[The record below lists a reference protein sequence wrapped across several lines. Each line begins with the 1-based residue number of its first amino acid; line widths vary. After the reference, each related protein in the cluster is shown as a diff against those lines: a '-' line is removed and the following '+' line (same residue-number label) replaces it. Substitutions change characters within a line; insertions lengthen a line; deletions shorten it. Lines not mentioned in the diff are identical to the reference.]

1 VSSQAGAIF
10 EDFQKKAEQDFK
22 GYAAVAL
29 GFLNFTDAAEQL
41 KIVCQQKTITPT
53 YRLQVATGLGLMG
66 DPEAVDVLITT
77 LESSQTLGVSS
88 AVAKALG
95 LIGDSSAIDPLK
107 KIATDKSMGDITRAF
122 ACVALGMVCEKTSLP
137 WNARISADN
146 NYRAR
151 VPAIDE
157 ILDIL

>member
-1 VSSQAGAIF
+1 
-10 EDFQKKAEQDFK
+10 
-22 GYAAVAL
+22 
-29 GFLNFTDAAEQL
+29 
-41 KIVCQQKTITPT
+41 
-53 YRLQVATGLGLMG
+53 MG
-66 DPEAVDVLITT
+66 DPEAVDVLIQT
-77 LESSQTLGVSS
+77 LQSSQTLGVSS

-107 KIATDKSMGDITRAF
+107 QIATDKSMGDITRAF

-157 ILDIL
+157 VLDIL